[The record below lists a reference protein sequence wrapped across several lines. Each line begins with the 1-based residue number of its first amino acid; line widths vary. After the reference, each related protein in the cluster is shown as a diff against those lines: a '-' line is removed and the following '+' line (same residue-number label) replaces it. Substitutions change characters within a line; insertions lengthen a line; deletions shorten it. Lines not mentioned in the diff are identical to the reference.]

1 MPGLSRLEVLDEQVR
16 EEDAR
21 QEQARRDDRE
31 IREPALEAKADLSE
45 KGASFAACGDAQH
58 SGEVDRQGRQQSAEH
73 QRRVDEHRGNIEAEK
88 TREAEGA
95 GREKERQS
103 RESLRIVLHEP
114 PPVNQRKYLAI

>member
-1 MPGLSRLEVLDEQVR
+1 MPGLSRLEILDEQVR

-31 IREPALEAKADLSE
+31 IRDPALEAKADLSE

-58 SGEVDRQGRQQSAEH
+58 PGEVDRQGGQQSAEDE
-73 QRRVDEHRGNIEAEK
+73 RRVDERCRSIEAEK
-88 TREAEGA
+88 SRKAERA

-103 RESLRIVLHEP
+103 REGLRIVLHEP
-114 PPVNQRKYLAI
+114 PPVNQRKYFAA